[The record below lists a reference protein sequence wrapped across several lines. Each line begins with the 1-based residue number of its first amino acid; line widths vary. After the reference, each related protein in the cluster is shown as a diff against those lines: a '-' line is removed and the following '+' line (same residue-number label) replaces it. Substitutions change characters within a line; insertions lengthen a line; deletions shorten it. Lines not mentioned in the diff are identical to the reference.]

1 MALSSF
7 IDRRVKF
14 RQLARHGLD
23 PEALR
28 GRARR
33 ARHARVADR
42 HVGGLHQ
49 AGDARRIV
57 GLADPAVRPRLD
69 DRGRAAARA
78 DDRRQ
83 AHRPRF
89 ERGVGEGIVTARRN
103 KALRGR
109 AQGPRAVA
117 PAEETHAP
125 GQAGG
130 ARLPCEAGLFPIPA
144 HHQQPEPGVGG
155 SGQRIDRSRQAFA
168 REAGADEEEQRVA
181 RPAAQLCSGS
191 ATQWLALTWMKV
203 LQIHP
208 VIDDVELLPPDAEG
222 ALHLLA
228 HHLRVADHGAQARV
242 LEHLFF
248 GAADVAV
255 IRIQGNSNPFQ
266 NRSRALSQL
275 EPAAMHA
282 VARAVDVA
290 ARDALVR
297 LHYVEALSSPRRG
310 RGARERP
317 VAPQVSDMEGID
329 AQQAPRAPALAA
341 ARDQRD
347 FGSRALERRQGA
359 GNKPL
364 GAPIRAVTLPHQG
377 ELQHYARSSRAAACT
392 ASTGRKLRHSLTL
405 PPPQPSRPQGLQV
418 CTVVTMRRSTFHG
431 PHSFSPL
438 GPNSATVGVPI
449 AAARCI
455 GIESTPTKR
464 RARAVSAPSSLMD
477 SVPARLIVFAFD
489 SATILCTR
497 SSSAVSPAD
506 VSTTWWPSEAKRSI
520 SSAFFSAGQHLKV
533 QREAGCIWM
542 KLSGISRETLASACF
557 PGTKIT
563 LRSARE
569 GWMPM
574 RRRASRLSSTWC
586 RRPPPTRGYRCV
598 KLFAQNRPRPG
609 IAGATA

>member
-7 IDRRVKF
+7 IDRHVKF
-14 RQLARHGLD
+14 SQLARHGLD

-33 ARHARVADR
+33 ARHAPVADR
-42 HVGGLHQ
+42 PVSGLHQ

-57 GLADPAVRPRLD
+57 GLADPAVRARLED
-69 DRGRAAARA
+69 AGRAQRGANERRRA
-78 DDRRQ
+78 HGRRVQ
-83 AHRPRF
+83 
-89 ERGVGEGIVTARRN
+89 RGVGEGIETVRKN
-103 KALRGR
+103 KATRGR
-109 AQGPRAVA
+109 VGGPHVVA

-125 GQAGG
+125 GQAGS
-130 ARLPCEAGLFPIPA
+130 ARLPCEAGLLLVPA
-144 HHQQPEPGVGG
+144 HHPQPEPGVGG
-155 SGQRIDRSRQAFA
+155 RGQRIDRSRQAFA

-181 RPAAQLCSGS
+181 RPAAQLRSGGAS
-191 ATQWLALTWMKV
+191 QCLALTWMKV

-208 VIDDVELLPPDAEG
+208 AIDDVELLPPDAEG
-222 ALHLLA
+222 ALHLVA

-255 IRIQGNSNPFQ
+255 IRIQGNSDSFQ
-266 NRSRALSQL
+266 YRSRALSQA

-290 ARDALVR
+290 APDALVR
-297 LHYVEALSSPRRG
+297 LHDVEALSSPRRA
-310 RGARERP
+310 RRARERP

-329 AQQAPRAPALAA
+329 AQQAPRTPALAA

-347 FGSRALERRQGA
+347 LGPRALERRQGA
-359 GNKPL
+359 GNKSL
-364 GAPIRAVTLPHQG
+364 GAPIGAVTLPHQG

-464 RARAVSAPSSLMD
+464 RARAVSAPSSLIE
-477 SVPARLIVFAFD
+477 SGPARLIVFALAR
-489 SATILCTR
+489 ATIFWTI
-497 SSSAVSPAD
+497 SSSAGSPPAVD
-506 VSTTWWPSEAKRSI
+506 TTLGPFEAKRSI

-533 QREAGCIWM
+533 QREAGCMWM
-542 KLSGISRETLASACF
+542 KPSGASREALASACF
-557 PGTKIT
+557 PGTKTT
-563 LRSARE
+563 LRSASE
-569 GWMPM
+569 GCTPT
-574 RRRASRLSSTWC
+574 RRSASRLSSTWC
-586 RRPPPTRGYRCV
+586 RRPPPTTGNRCV

-609 IAGATA
+609 VAGATL